1 MLAELRRIIA
11 KASKAEDDEEKIF
24 ELTNFD
30 VQEVS
35 NVDAPANEQP
45 YLLIKGALTMST
57 KKLQEILG
65 DGAGEFISK
74 LDGDADG
81 GDAGNGDAD
90 ANGDGDGDGDAPVL
104 KLSEAVKNET
114 LQGLGVVI
122 KALINVAKAVDA
134 AEVTAEGGTLPDEI
148 KTIMRS
154 SSQVLGKM
162 LGEAVGDGADEQ
174 GKGASDA
181 TPTAKSKL
189 DSFQQDLDT
198 IGSVIEQLQTALGVK
213 GAEGGGD
220 ANASAGDNPELAKA
234 LGGITQLLKRQ
245 GAAIS
250 DLRERVGLPSALPAE
265 GERTVTKRAADN
277 DFDGWPLDM
286 NEDRRRAAR

>member
-11 KASKAEDDEEKIF
+11 KASKAEDDGEKIF

-74 LDGDADG
+74 LDGDAD
-81 GDAGNGDAD
+81 AGNA
-90 ANGDGDGDGDAPVL
+90 GDGNASEGDGDASVL
-104 KLSEAVKNET
+104 KLSEVVKNET
-114 LQGLGVVI
+114 LQNLGVVI
-122 KALINVAKAVDA
+122 KALIDVAKAVDA
-134 AEVTAEGGTLPDEI
+134 AEVVAEGGALPDEI
-148 KTIMRS
+148 KTIVRS

-162 LGEAVGDGADEQ
+162 LGEDAGAGDAGDASEQ
-174 GKGASDA
+174 GKSAAAGGG
-181 TPTAKSKL
+181 TVTKAKI
-189 DSFQQDLDT
+189 DGFQQDLDT
-198 IGSVIEQLQTALGVK
+198 IGSVIEQLQSALGVK
-213 GAEGGGD
+213 GAGGD
-220 ANASAGDNPELAKA
+220 DGKGAASVGDNPELVKA
-234 LGGITQLLKRQ
+234 LSGVTQLLKRQ
-245 GAAIS
+245 NVAIS
-250 DLRERVGLPSALPAE
+250 DLRNRVGLPSALPAE
-265 GERTVTKRAADN
+265 GEQITKRAAD

>member
-1 MLAELRRIIA
+1 MLAELRSIIA
-11 KASKAEDDEEKIF
+11 KASKLDDEDKIF

-35 NVDAPANEQP
+35 NVDAPANEQK
-45 YLLIKGALTMST
+45 YLLIKGALKMST

-74 LDGDADG
+74 LEGDADGGNTGDGDADG
-81 GDAGNGDAD
+81 NGDGDAD
-90 ANGDGDGDGDAPVL
+90 APPIL
-104 KLSEAVKNET
+104 KLSETVKNET

-122 KALINVAKAVDA
+122 KALINVAKAVDS
-134 AEVTAEGGTLPDEI
+134 AEVVAEGGSLPDEI

-162 LGEAVGDGADEQ
+162 LGEAAGDGTGEQ
-174 GKGASDA
+174 GKNADASDGNV
-181 TPTAKSKL
+181 AKAKL
-189 DSFQQDLDT
+189 DSFAQDLDT
-198 IGSVIEQLQTALGVK
+198 IGNVIEQLQTALGVS
-213 GAEGGGD
+213 GAGGGD
-220 ANASAGDNPELAKA
+220 DKGTEGAGDNPELAKA

-250 DLRERVGLPSALPAE
+250 DLRNRVGLPSALPAE
-265 GERTVTKRAADN
+265 GEQTVTKRAAD

-286 NEDRRRAAR
+286 NENRRRAAR